1 MGATDD
7 TTARRDV
14 LVIFGITGDLARV
27 MTFRSLYRLERRGLL
42 DCPIVGVAFED
53 WTMDRLADRARE
65 SIAAT
70 GEEIDESVFG
80 RLMHRMSY
88 VHGDFGKPE
97 TYDGVKQAMGGAEHP
112 LFYLEVPPNLFATV
126 VKGVAGGGLATNA
139 RFVIEKPFGH
149 DRASATALAAELH
162 SVVDESQLLRV
173 DHYLGKVG
181 LEEIPFLRFANTLLA
196 PTWNR
201 DHIDHVQI
209 SMTEA
214 FGVDDRGHFYDPVG
228 ALRDVVVNHLLQV
241 VVAVAM
247 EAPEP
252 GDRAS
257 IGRRRTELLRQV
269 APADPARYVRG
280 QYRGYREV
288 DGVADDSTTETFAA
302 LELRIDNPRWS
313 GVPFFIRTGK
323 KLRATET
330 EVRIVY
336 RDAPSLGFGLRGDHP
351 PSNELVVRL
360 GPTFGVRVALAAQ
373 RVDTARPEL
382 AELDVGFAAKPGEV
396 PTPYEVLFE
405 AALAGGGMRFASQG
419 TIDAEWAVIQPLL
432 DAPPEVQA
440 YEPGTW
446 GPAAAEALMGER
458 GGWREPWIDG

>member
-1 MGATDD
+1 MGATDH

-14 LVIFGITGDLARV
+14 MVIFGITGDLARV
-27 MTFRSLYRLERRGLL
+27 KTFHSLYRLEERGLL

-53 WTMDRLADRARE
+53 WTKDQLAQRARE
-65 SIAAT
+65 SITAQE
-70 GEEIDESVFG
+70 GDLDEAVFA
-80 RLMHRMSY
+80 RLMDRMSY
-88 VHGDFGKPE
+88 AHGDFGKPE

-126 VKGVAGGGLATNA
+126 VKGVAGAGLATNA

-149 DRASATALAAELH
+149 DLASAKALAAELH

-196 PTWNR
+196 PVWNR
-201 DHIDHVQI
+201 DYIDHVEI

-228 ALRDVVVNHLLQV
+228 ALRDVVVNHLMQV

-247 EAPEP
+247 EAPDY
-252 GDRAS
+252 GDRS
-257 IGRRRTELLRQV
+257 SLGRRRTELLREIV
-269 APADPARYVRG
+269 PVDPARYVRG
-280 QYRGYREV
+280 QYRGYRDV
-288 DGVADDSTTETFAA
+288 DGVAADSTTETFAA
-302 LELRIDNPRWS
+302 LELRIDNPRWE

-330 EVRIVY
+330 EVRVVF
-336 RDAPSLGFGLRGDHP
+336 REAPSLGFGLRGEAP
-351 PSNELVVRL
+351 PTNELVVRL

-373 RVDTARPEL
+373 RVDAATPEL
-382 AELDVGFAAKPGEV
+382 AELDVGFAATPGES

-405 AALAGGGMRFASQG
+405 AALAGGGMRFASQD
-419 TIDAEWAVIQPLL
+419 TIDAEWAVIQRLL
-432 DAPPEVQA
+432 DAPPPVQP

-446 GPAAAEALMGER
+446 GPSAADALIDGR
-458 GGWREPWIDG
+458 GGWPEPWLDG